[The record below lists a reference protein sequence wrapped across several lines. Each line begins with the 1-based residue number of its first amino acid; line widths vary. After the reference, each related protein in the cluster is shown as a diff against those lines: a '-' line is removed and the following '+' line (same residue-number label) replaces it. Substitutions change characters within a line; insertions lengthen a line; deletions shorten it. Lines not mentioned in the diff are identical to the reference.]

1 MSNDLKLMTRREYY
15 ASRGF
20 SGSEIDRPDD
30 LIDDNFIKH
39 IDVLEGIMNKLIDNS
54 KKGIN
59 VTFIED
65 LSKI

>member
-1 MSNDLKLMTRREYY
+1 MSNDLKLMTRKEYY
-15 ASRGF
+15 TSRGF

-39 IDVLEGIMNKLIDNS
+39 VDALEGIMNKLIDNS

-65 LSKI
+65 LK